1 MNQLTDLASD
11 SASRFGQAEDGLFR
25 PAPTL
30 SILKVGA
37 LINTAS
43 GSCDADAEVDLAM
56 ICERA
61 GLPIA
66 KIWCATGADLGP
78 ALEDA
83 KAQALDL
90 LIVLGGD
97 GTIRSAA
104 GLCTAQ
110 GPLLIPLPGGT
121 MNMLPKALY
130 GERDWKSALTAT
142 LAAPVLQSVSAGQV
156 DGERFYVAGIFGAPS
171 LWARAR
177 EAVREGD
184 LNAALS
190 HGQVALEKT
199 FSGQVRYSLPGQA
212 AQAQAVSVLCPLTSK
227 ALPADAPALE
237 VAALNPDG
245 ALSALKLAVRGLVAD
260 WRDDPSVTVHRSAQ
274 VELASQEPIPAIL
287 DGESLTLSLTETV
300 AFVAQ
305 AFTAVRPAPG
315 SGSGANPAVL
325 AP

>member
-1 MNQLTDLASD
+1 MDTLADIKPD
-11 SASRFGQAEDGLFR
+11 SPLDFAAVGPSLYRA
-25 PAPTL
+25 APTL
-30 SILKVGA
+30 STLKVGA
-37 LINTAS
+37 VINTAS

-61 GLPIA
+61 GLPLA
-66 KIWCATGADLGP
+66 KIWCASGADLAP
-78 ALEDA
+78 ALDEA
-83 KAQALDL
+83 KDEALDL

-104 GLCTAQ
+104 ALCAAE

-130 GERDWKSALTAT
+130 GERDWKQALEAT

-156 DGERFYVAGIFGAPS
+156 AGERFYVAGIFGAPS

-177 EAVREGD
+177 EAVRVGD
-184 LNAALS
+184 LTAALS
-190 HGQVALEKT
+190 HGQVALEKS
-199 FSGQVRYSLPGQA
+199 FSEPVRYSLPGEQ

-245 ALSALKLAVRGLVAD
+245 AFCALKLALRGLVAD
-260 WRDDPSVTVHRSAQ
+260 WRDDPSVTVHRSAS
-274 VELASQEPIPAIL
+274 VALASDEPIPAIL
-287 DGESLTLSLTETV
+287 DGESLTLSPTETV
-300 AFVAQ
+300 TFVAE
-305 AFTAVRPAPG
+305 AFTAVRPAPHR
-315 SGSGANPAVL
+315 A
-325 AP
+325 